1 MGASGHGKG
10 YRGSATG
17 TNEALATAGHDVSKC
32 AKCTHLHDL
41 LLRLH
46 LCLLP
51 HHDNRLLLLRRET
64 AHCRNSLLVQW
75 LKALLMPNEHRGA
88 HVQSRVR
95 IRIRC
100 ARY

>member
-10 YRGSATG
+10 YRGSATS

-51 HHDNRLLLLRRET
+51 HHDNRPLLLLREA
-64 AHCRNSLLVQW
+64 AHGNCMLRQW
-75 LKALLMPNEHRGA
+75 LSLMRGGAGTNDSRAIHSLRHRFLVGA
-88 HVQSRVR
+88 
-95 IRIRC
+95 
-100 ARY
+100 A